1 MTRGAYVVAGII
13 TLGALGA
20 GLILFLQP
28 KQMDGVTMPTF
39 SIGGKTP
46 YVEIDGPSGFVN
58 TEGISIGELVGK
70 KVVLVDFMTYSCI
83 NCQRTFP
90 YMVAWYDKYKNEG
103 LEIVGIHTP
112 EFAFE
117 KDINN
122 VREAMEEFG
131 ITYPVVLDNEYATW
145 RAYGNRYW
153 PRKYLIDI
161 EGNIVYD
168 HIGEGAYV
176 ETEMKIQELLK
187 ERAEKL
193 GTTGLQ
199 DRTIAAAAIPEE
211 QKYAQSPEIYFGSLR
226 NEFLVDGKRFVAGE
240 QSFTLPKM
248 FVRNALYLSGT
259 WDIQSEYAA
268 SVSDASIVFKYRAR
282 DVFFV
287 ASSDTG
293 ADIEILQ
300 DGLPLGTASGADVRN
315 GMIRVQDERLYK
327 LVSNPGGEEHALEI
341 RVKSGTLKAFTFT
354 FG

>member
-1 MTRGAYVVAGII
+1 MYVVAGII
-13 TLGALGA
+13 ALGAIGA

-28 KQMDGVTMPTF
+28 AQMGGVTMPSF

-46 YVEIDGPSGFVN
+46 YVEIEDPSGFVN
-58 TEGISIGELVGK
+58 TEGITIGELVGK
-70 KVVLVDFMTYSCI
+70 KVILVDFMTYSCI

-90 YMVAWYDKYKNEG
+90 YMVAWYDKYKDAG

-117 KDINN
+117 KDIDN
-122 VREAMEEFG
+122 VREAMQEHG
-131 ITYPVVLDNEYATW
+131 ITYPVVLDNDYATW

-176 ETEMKIQELLK
+176 ETEMKIQELLAQ
-187 ERAEKL
+187 RAEKL
-193 GTTGLQ
+193 GTAVSQ
-199 DRTIAAAAIPEE
+199 DRTITAASMPEE
-211 QKYAQSPEIYFGSLR
+211 EKYAQSPETYFGSLR
-226 NEFLVDGKRFVAGE
+226 NEYLVGGKRFVAGE
-240 QSFTLPKM
+240 QSFTLPSM
-248 FVRNALYLSGT
+248 FIRNALYLGGS
-259 WDIQSEYAA
+259 WDIQPEYAV
-268 SVSDASIVFKYRAR
+268 SVSDSSIVFKYRAR

-287 ASSDTG
+287 ASSDEG
-293 ADIEILQ
+293 AELEILQ
-300 DGLPLGTASGADVRN
+300 DGVPAGAASGADVQN
-315 GMIRVQDERLYK
+315 GTVRVQDERLYK
-327 LVSNPGGEEHALEI
+327 LIRNPGGEEHTLEI